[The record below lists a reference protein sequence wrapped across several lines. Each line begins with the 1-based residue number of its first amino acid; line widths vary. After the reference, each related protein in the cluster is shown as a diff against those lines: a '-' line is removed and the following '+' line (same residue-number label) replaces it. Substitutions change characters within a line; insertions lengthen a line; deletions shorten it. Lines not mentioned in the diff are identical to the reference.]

1 MKSSKYVLRQA
12 IRSSYKLMLFELA
25 RRSHRFM
32 ELVPLHSIRAVVKV
46 TQNCNSRCITCSSWK
61 EDSQDELTTS
71 ELCDT
76 LCQIRALGISDLC
89 LFGGEPLTR
98 DDLSSVVRKAHDL
111 KFDRIH
117 LVTNGLLL
125 TRERNIQLIE
135 SGITS
140 VYISLNGSEN
150 VHDTTRGIKGAY
162 ARTMEAIQ
170 SLVELRDSRFPH
182 LEITVITIVM
192 GITVD
197 HILEMADIC
206 RRWSIGLSLAPLDT
220 SPPWQG
226 VVPADLLTINQQQL
240 NHVIDE
246 MHRMKRV
253 SPSLIHDSH
262 TSLEYVRNCFTSR
275 RRIAI
280 PCYLGYLLV
289 SVGAHG
295 EVYPGC
301 WVLSPVGDLR
311 QSSLKQI
318 IGSKEYK
325 KRVQDMFLKKCPG
338 CVCDYILNL
347 YAHVPAVVEEVQWRL
362 KLRSIVR
369 G

>member
-1 MKSSKYVLRQA
+1 MKSSKYMLRQA

-32 ELVPLHSIRAVVKV
+32 EFVPLRPIRAVVKV

-71 ELCDT
+71 ELCNT

-89 LFGGEPLTR
+89 LFGGEPLIR

-111 KFDRIH
+111 KFERIH

-125 TRERNIQLIE
+125 TRERSIQLIE
-135 SGITS
+135 NGITS
-140 VYISLNGSEN
+140 VYFSLNGSEN
-150 VHDTTRGIKGAY
+150 AHDTTRGIKGAY

-182 LEITVITIVM
+182 LEITVITMVM
-192 GITVD
+192 GVTVD
-197 HILEMADIC
+197 HILEVADMC
-206 RRWSIGLSLAPLDT
+206 RRWSIGLALAPLDT

-253 SPSLIHDSH
+253 SSSLIHDSH
-262 TSLEYVRNCFTSR
+262 TSLEYVRSCFTSR
-275 RRIAI
+275 RRTDI

-289 SVGAHG
+289 FVGAHG

-301 WVLSPVGDLR
+301 WVLSPVGELR

-325 KRVQDMFLKKCPG
+325 KRVQDMFLKNCPC

-362 KLRSIVR
+362 KLRSIMR